1 MFFVDFDNG
10 IYIPGKIFKHMFCQ
24 TFIKHY
30 KIFNLIIGH
39 CFFYFS
45 LKIDYFDNSK
55 KINLNSNFFD
65 IGNLTVGADVKT
77 KGVKIGEVIEISL
90 DGDSYMAIVKSS
102 LNYDLKIPLDS
113 EFKIANNGF
122 IGSPYIEVTMGI
134 NEQYYQNNDLT
145 ENNVDAV
152 SLEEIINSFIFN

>member
-1 MFFVDFDNG
+1 MNK
-10 IYIPGKIFKHMFCQ
+10 KISFEF
-24 TFIKHY
+24 
-30 KIFNLIIGH
+30 IIGFIILLITLVS
-39 CFFYFS
+39 FFYFS

-55 KINLNSNFFD
+55 KINLNSHFFD
-65 IGNLTVGADVKT
+65 IGGLTVGADIKT
-77 KGVKIGEVIEISL
+77 KGVKIGEVTNISL
-90 DGDSYMAIVKSS
+90 DKNSYMAIVKTS
-102 LNYDLKIPLDS
+102 LDYDLKIPLDS

-122 IGSPYIEVTMGI
+122 IGSPYIEVTIGK

>member
-1 MFFVDFDNG
+1 MNK
-10 IYIPGKIFKHMFCQ
+10 KISFE
-24 TFIKHY
+24 FI
-30 KIFNLIIGH
+30 IGLLILIITLIS
-39 CFFYFS
+39 FFYFS

-65 IGNLTVGADVKT
+65 IGDLTVGADVKT
-77 KGVKIGEVIEISL
+77 KGVKIGEVTEISL
-90 DGDSYMAIVKSS
+90 DRNSYMAIVKSS

>member
-1 MFFVDFDNG
+1 MNK
-10 IYIPGKIFKHMFCQ
+10 KISFE
-24 TFIKHY
+24 FI
-30 KIFNLIIGH
+30 IGLIILIITLLS
-39 CFFYFS
+39 FFYFS
-45 LKIDYFDNSK
+45 FKIDYFNNSK

-65 IGNLTVGADVKT
+65 IGDLTVGADVKT
-77 KGVKIGEVIEISL
+77 KGVKIGEVTEISL
-90 DGDSYMAIVKSS
+90 DRNSYMAIVISS
-102 LNYDLKIPLDS
+102 INYDLKIPLDS

>member
-1 MFFVDFDNG
+1 MNN
-10 IYIPGKIFKHMFCQ
+10 KISFE
-24 TFIKHY
+24 FI
-30 KIFNLIIGH
+30 IGLLILIITLIS
-39 CFFYFS
+39 FFYFS

-65 IGNLTVGADVKT
+65 IGDLTVGADVKT

-113 EFKIANNGF
+113 EFKIANNGL

>member
-1 MFFVDFDNG
+1 MKN
-10 IYIPGKIFKHMFCQ
+10 KISFE
-24 TFIKHY
+24 FI
-30 KIFNLIIGH
+30 IGLLILIITIIS
-39 CFFYFS
+39 FFYFS

-65 IGNLTVGADVKT
+65 IGGLTVGADVKT

-102 LNYDLKIPLDS
+102 LNYDLNIPLDS

-122 IGSPYIEVTMGI
+122 IGSPYIEVTLGT

-152 SLEEIINSFIFN
+152 SLEESINSFIFN